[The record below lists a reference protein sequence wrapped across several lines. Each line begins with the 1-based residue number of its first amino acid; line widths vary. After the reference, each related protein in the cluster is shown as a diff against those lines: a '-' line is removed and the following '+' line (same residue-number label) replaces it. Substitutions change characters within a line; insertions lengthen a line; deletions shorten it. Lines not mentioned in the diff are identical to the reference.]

1 MDVYL
6 VSCVSQKR
14 ATPSPAKDLYTSP
27 LFRKARAYV
36 ERTGGPWFVL
46 SAKYGLVH
54 PDEVIEPYDLTLNT
68 MGVADRRRWASKV
81 LNQLEPHL
89 EGIEAVI
96 FLAGHRYREFLEPSL
111 QGRGLAV
118 SVPMEGLK
126 IGEQLS
132 WLRRELRD

>member
-1 MDVYL
+1 MGVYL

-14 ATPSPAKDLYTSP
+14 VTPSPAKDLYTSP

-36 ERTGGPWFVL
+36 ERTGDLWFVL
-46 SAKYGLVH
+46 SAQYGLVH

-68 MGVADRRRWASKV
+68 MEVSGRRRWAGRV
-81 LNQLEPHL
+81 LTQLEPHL
-89 EGIEAVI
+89 DGVGTVT
-96 FLAGHRYREFLEPSL
+96 FMAGQRYREFLELPLRS
-111 QGRGLAV
+111 RGLIV

-132 WLRRELRD
+132 WLSRELHD

>member
-1 MDVYL
+1 MTIYL
-6 VSCVSQKR
+6 VSCVSKKR

-54 PDEVIEPYDLTLNT
+54 PNEVIEPYDLTLNT
-68 MGVADRRRWASKV
+68 MGRSDRRRWAGRV
-81 LNQLEPHL
+81 LTQLESHL
-89 EGIEAVI
+89 DSVGAVT
-96 FLAGHRYREFLEPSL
+96 FMAGQRYREFLEPSL
-111 QGRGLAV
+111 RGRGLAV

-132 WLRRELRD
+132 WLSR

>member
-68 MGVADRRRWASKV
+68 MGVADRRRWAGMV
-81 LNQLEPHL
+81 LTQLEPHL
-89 EGIEAVI
+89 DGVGSRHIYGGPALPRVPGAI
-96 FLAGHRYREFLEPSL
+96 FAGSSPSYLNPHGGLEN
-111 QGRGLAV
+111 R
-118 SVPMEGLK
+118 
-126 IGEQLS
+126 
-132 WLRRELRD
+132 